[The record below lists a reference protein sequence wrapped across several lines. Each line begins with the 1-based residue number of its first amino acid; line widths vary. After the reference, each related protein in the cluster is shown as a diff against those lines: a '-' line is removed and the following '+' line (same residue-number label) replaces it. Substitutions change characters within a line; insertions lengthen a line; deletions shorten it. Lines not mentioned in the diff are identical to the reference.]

1 MPYWKNYMHGCMNNP
16 TIIIPYRLRAKHLS
30 QFLPYYRKLLP
41 QATFIVVEQ
50 SMNKEFS
57 AFTLCNVGAAYAW
70 DTADY
75 FCFHDVDMLVQ
86 GKPDYSYP
94 ETPVHCATNASQ
106 FGWQMPFPEFF
117 GGVVLFNKE
126 DLKLCNGYSNR
137 FYSWA
142 GGDNEMYYRVNKVGL
157 SVTRRPHRYL
167 SLPHPKRHPTGFDP
181 VRQKQAEQDRADD
194 DGLNSVKFE
203 IVGEREITNGR
214 IITVDI

>member
-1 MPYWKNYMHGCMNNP
+1 MTP
-16 TIIIPYRLRAKHLS
+16 TIVIPYRNRAKHLA

-41 QATFIVVEQ
+41 AATFIVVEQ
-50 SMNKEFS
+50 SINKEFN
-57 AFTLCNVGAAYAW
+57 AFALCNIGAVISW
-70 DTADY
+70 DKADY

-106 FGWQMPFPEFF
+106 FNWQMPFPEFF

-126 DLKLCNGYSNR
+126 DFQLCNGYSNR

-142 GGDNEMYYRVNKVGL
+142 GGDNELYYRVNKVGL
-157 SVTRRPHRYL
+157 TVTRRPHRYL
-167 SLPHPKRHPTGFDP
+167 SLPHPRRHPTGFDP

-194 DGLNSVKFE
+194 DGLNSVKFD
-203 IVGEREITNGR
+203 IVGEREIQNGR
-214 IITVDI
+214 IITVEI

>member
-1 MPYWKNYMHGCMNNP
+1 MNP
-16 TIIIPYRLRAKHLS
+16 TIIIPYRNRAKHLQ

-41 QATFIVVEQ
+41 AATFLVVEQ
-50 SMNKEFS
+50 TMTKEFN
-57 AFTLCNVGAAYAW
+57 AFKLANCGAAIAW

-94 ETPVHCATNASQ
+94 DTPTHCATAASQ
-106 FGWQMPFPEFF
+106 FGWQMPYPGYV
-117 GGVVLFNKE
+117 GGVILFNKP
-126 DLKLCNGYSNR
+126 DLLKVNGYSNK
-137 FYSWA
+137 FDCWA
-142 GGDNEMYYRVNKVGL
+142 GGDTELWYRIHKVGL
-157 SVTRRPHRYL
+157 TVTRRPHRYL

-203 IVGEREITNGR
+203 IVGEREIQNGK
-214 IITVDI
+214 IVTVEI

>member
-1 MPYWKNYMHGCMNNP
+1 MNP
-16 TIIIPYRLRAKHLS
+16 TIIIPYRLRQKHLA

-41 QATFIVVEQ
+41 HATFIVVEQ
-50 SMNKEFS
+50 SINKEFN
-57 AFTLCNVGAAYAW
+57 AFALCNVGAAIAW

-106 FGWQMPFPEFF
+106 FGWAMPFPEFF

-126 DLKLCNGYSNR
+126 DFKLCNGYSNR
-137 FYSWA
+137 FFSWG
-142 GGDNEMYYRVNKVGL
+142 GGDNEMYYRVKKVGL

-214 IITVDI
+214 ILTVDI

>member
-1 MPYWKNYMHGCMNNP
+1 MNP
-16 TIIIPYRLRAKHLS
+16 TIIIPYRNRRAHLA

-41 QATFIVVEQ
+41 AARFIVVEQ
-50 SMNKEFS
+50 TMTKEFN
-57 AFTLCNVGAAYAW
+57 AFALCNVGASYAW
-70 DTADY
+70 DTSDY

-126 DLKLCNGYSNR
+126 HFQLCNGYSNR
-137 FYSWA
+137 FFAWA
-142 GGDNEMYYRVNKVGL
+142 GGDNELYYRVHKVGL
-157 SVTRRPHRYL
+157 SVSRRPHRYL
-167 SLPHPKRHPTGFDP
+167 SLPHPKRHPAGFDP

-203 IVGEREITNGR
+203 IVAEREIVNGK
-214 IITVDI
+214 IITVEI

>member
-1 MPYWKNYMHGCMNNP
+1 MSP
-16 TIIIPYRLRAKHLS
+16 TIVIPFRNRHKHVA

-41 QATFIVVEQ
+41 AATFIVVEQ
-50 SMNKEFS
+50 TIDKEFN
-57 AFTLCNVGAAYAW
+57 AFKLCNIGAAITW
-70 DTADY
+70 DKSDY

-106 FGWQMPFPEFF
+106 FNWQLPFPEYF

-126 DLKLCNGYSNR
+126 DFKLCNGYSNK
-137 FYSWA
+137 FDSWA
-142 GGDNEMYYRVNKVGL
+142 GGDNELYNRVHKVGL
-157 SVTRRPHRYL
+157 TVTRRPHRYL

-181 VRQKQAEQDRADD
+181 VRQKQAEQDRAPD
-194 DGLNSVKFE
+194 DGLNNLKFA
-203 IVGEREITNGR
+203 ILNERDITHGK

>member
-1 MPYWKNYMHGCMNNP
+1 MKP
-16 TIIIPYRLRAKHLS
+16 TIVIPFRNRHKHLA

-41 QATFIVVEQ
+41 AATFLVVEQ
-50 SMNKEFS
+50 SINKVFN
-57 AFTLCNVGAAYAW
+57 AFKLCNIGAAIAW

-94 ETPVHCATNASQ
+94 ETPVHCAANASQ

-126 DLKLCNGYSNR
+126 DFKLCNGYSNN
-137 FYSWA
+137 FWAWA
-142 GGDNEMYYRVNKVGL
+142 GGDNELYYRVNKVGL
-157 SVTRRPHRYL
+157 QVSRRPHRYL

-181 VRQKQAEQDRADD
+181 VRQRQAEQDRADD

-203 IVGEREITNGR
+203 IVGEREIVNGK
-214 IITVDI
+214 IITVEI